1 MPAIKNTFRIILRFY
16 LEESVIPIGARTVFR
31 VYAIGNRKHKAFRTA
46 GNIHRIVGI
55 ALQTGQLERFVRIG
69 HAVGGRNMYAHFRS
83 DADGQQAHGELLP
96 VGLHGERVG
105 QGRSGESS
113 VGIDRTGRR
122 QHVVVGGEGDVFR
135 GLVGAQSELHP
146 DTGHQRPESQRNG
159 QDRRCL
165 VDHERGLA
173 HGREHKVVG
182 GQIRRAVSIAPRM
195 REGLVYGVER
205 GGAEGIVGC
214 GARVAADG
222 HAAREGRGRARPV
235 GREFADLRR
244 GTVVERYGD
253 LVACDP
259 GGRRAVNR
267 CAGFAGSRVLGD
279 GHLNIFPQVLRSGN
293 PVILAACTHA
303 DCGKSRY
310 NQ

>member
-1 MPAIKNTFRIILRFY
+1 
-16 LEESVIPIGARTVFR
+16 
-31 VYAIGNRKHKAFRTA
+31 
-46 GNIHRIVGI
+46 
-55 ALQTGQLERFVRIG
+55 
-69 HAVGGRNMYAHFRS
+69 MYAHFRS

-146 DTGHQRPESQRNG
+146 DTGHQRSESQRNG
-159 QDRRCL
+159 QDSRCL
-165 VDHERGLA
+165 VDHERGLV

-195 REGLVYGVER
+195 REGLVYSVER
-205 GGAEGIVGC
+205 GGAEGIVDC

-235 GREFADLRR
+235 AW
-244 GTVVERYGD
+244 
-253 LVACDP
+253 
-259 GGRRAVNR
+259 NR
-267 CAGFAGSRVLGD
+267 CREIRRPCSLRPRRSSCRQPMCGFRRKPRSRGWSPE
-279 GHLNIFPQVLRSGN
+279 HISASPPERKRRHPCCMHPCRLRQES
-293 PVILAACTHA
+293 L
-303 DCGKSRY
+303 
-310 NQ
+310 